1 MSNTLLNSTLPS
13 LPSSPTCPP
22 PPPPLLLPLSAT
34 GPREFPRARG
44 SPLSVSSDTVI
55 RSVGT
60 ESVPLSEPHA
70 PSFHWPSPFTP
81 LTPSPPTIPLHF
93 LCHLSFSALHL
104 ISALQEVASNLR
116 RRLNRVYKY
125 IKTGADSYHFIFL
138 IKLTPSIID
147 RWEWLLK

>member
-1 MSNTLLNSTLPS
+1 MWNSPFLPYPPLQLVPS
-13 LPSSPTCPP
+13 LPP
-22 PPPPLLLPLSAT
+22 PPPLPLSAT

-81 LTPSPPTIPLHF
+81 LTPSPPAFPLRH
-93 LCHLSFSALHL
+93 HSFSALHL

-116 RRLNRVYKY
+116 RRLAQVTSPKGEVLARIPPFHPENQLRVIFIKY
-125 IKTGADSYHFIFL
+125 RWRRHR
-138 IKLTPSIID
+138 ID
-147 RWEWLLK
+147 